1 MPIELYDSDMQI
13 RQLVVLA
20 NVPKDLRLLLKKT
33 RRVAEYLVIFRDLNV
48 DIKNLDDS
56 IKFLRTIGR
65 KKLVTFCKLEQF
77 ELVYDNSFY
86 KPETDVNSDREWVWG
101 YGTIEEG
108 LPCPTFQFNIN
119 YRGFLPKQFR
129 LKFMMIHPTTN
140 NCFFELRQQFP
151 KACFSEKKTYFDE
164 IVRMLP
170 GSNIFEISLNFKDVF
185 IGDDLRPISFGLTD
199 FQILNSTGSCAS
211 SEARYTSEF
220 LLRKVV
226 HSIGF
231 EKVLILRFGQSF
243 STQPKSFEGEPELF
257 WEKTSTKRSVG
268 RRGLVLAMSANET

>member
-1 MPIELYDSDMQI
+1 MQI

-20 NVPKDLRLLLKKT
+20 NVPKDLTLLLKKT
-33 RRVAEYLVIFRDLNV
+33 RRVAEYLVIFRNLKL
-48 DIKNLDDS
+48 DINNLDES
-56 IKFLRTIGR
+56 VKFLRTIGR
-65 KKLVTFCKLEQF
+65 KKLVTFCKLERF

-86 KPETDVNSDREWVWG
+86 KPETDVKSDREWVWG
-101 YGTIEEG
+101 YRTIGNG
-108 LPCPTFQFNIN
+108 LACPTFQFNIN
-119 YRGFLPKQFR
+119 YRGFRPKQFR

-151 KACFSEKKTYFDE
+151 KVSFSEKKTYFDE
-164 IVRMLP
+164 IVRILP
-170 GSNIFEISLNFKDVF
+170 GSNIFEINLNFKDVF

-199 FQILNSTGSCAS
+199 FQILNSTVSIPSREAKYS
-211 SEARYTSEF
+211 SEFS
-220 LLRKVV
+220 LRKVL

-243 STQPKSFEGEPELF
+243 STQPKSFEGDPELF

>member
-1 MPIELYDSDMQI
+1 MTIELYDSDMQI
-13 RQLVVLA
+13 KQLVVLA
-20 NVPKDLRLLLKKT
+20 NVPKDLTLLLKKT
-33 RRVAEYLVIFRDLNV
+33 RRVAEYLVIFRNLKV

-65 KKLVTFCKLEQF
+65 KKLVAFCKLEQF
-77 ELVYDNSFY
+77 EIVYDNSFY

-101 YGTIEEG
+101 YGTIGDG
-108 LPCPTFQFNIN
+108 LPCPTVRFNIE

-129 LKFMMIHPTTN
+129 LKFMMIHPTAN

-170 GSNIFEISLNFKDVF
+170 GSNIFKISLNFIDVF

-199 FQILNSTGSCAS
+199 FQILNSTGSS
-211 SEARYTSEF
+211 PSREARYSSEF
-220 LLRKVV
+220 SLRKVL

-243 STQPKSFEGEPELF
+243 STQPKSFEGEPDLF